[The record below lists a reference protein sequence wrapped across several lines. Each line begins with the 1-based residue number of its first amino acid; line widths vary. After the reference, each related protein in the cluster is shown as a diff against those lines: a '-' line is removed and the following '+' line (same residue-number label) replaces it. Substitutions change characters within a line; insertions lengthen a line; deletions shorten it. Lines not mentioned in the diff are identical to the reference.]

1 MKALIPAAGHGTRF
15 LPITRVVPKEMLP
28 VGAKPA
34 IQLIVEEALAAG
46 AEEVVIV
53 VSPEKEIVRKYF
65 DGETALASRIRW
77 AWQTEQRGLGHAV
90 LQGAPLLAQE
100 REPVLVL
107 LGDALVSGETPSA
120 AMAAIS
126 RAHGGAS
133 VVGLEEVPLE
143 KVSRYGIVKGTPIG
157 DINVLKE
164 FKVFKDLNVIKDFR
178 DHNDPKGLKDPNDP
192 KGLKDPNDLKDLKDP
207 KDLKDLKDSILKL
220 DDLVE
225 KPAPEAAPSRL
236 AIAGRYLLDPAIFD
250 LLATQTPGHGGEIQL
265 TDSIRRLLAEKPVY
279 GYRYPGHR
287 HDIGNPAGYL
297 ETLNAFSA

>member
-1 MKALIPAAGHGTRF
+1 MCGMKALIPAAGHGTRF
-15 LPITRVVPKEMLP
+15 LPVTRVVPKEMLP

-46 AEEVVIV
+46 ADEVVIV

-65 DGETALASRIRW
+65 DGDPALAARIRW
-77 AWQTEQRGLGHAV
+77 ACQTEQRGLGHAV
-90 LQGAPLLAQE
+90 LQGAPRLAQE
-100 REPVLVL
+100 REPILVL
-107 LGDALVSGETPSA
+107 LGDALVSGESPSA
-120 AMAAIS
+120 AMAAVS

-143 KVSRYGIVKGTPIG
+143 KVSRYGIVKGSQA
-157 DINVLKE
+157 DERVW
-164 FKVFKDLNVIKDFR
+164 
-178 DHNDPKGLKDPNDP
+178 
-192 KGLKDPNDLKDLKDP
+192 
-207 KDLKDLKDSILKL
+207 KL

-225 KPAPEAAPSRL
+225 KPAPETAPSRL
-236 AIAGRYLLDPAIFD
+236 AIAGRYLLDPAIFG